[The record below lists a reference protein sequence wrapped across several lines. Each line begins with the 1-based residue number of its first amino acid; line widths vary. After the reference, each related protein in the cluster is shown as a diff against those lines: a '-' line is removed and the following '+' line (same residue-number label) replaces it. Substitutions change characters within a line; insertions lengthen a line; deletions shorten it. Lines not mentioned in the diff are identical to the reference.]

1 MSELKVQMFIQKLNE
16 STDIAED
23 SDLAKATRKATE
35 STLGASNSLANAIP
49 LLSSR
54 RLQTVAILKKAS
66 WSDLGLE
73 KPKLSNVEVLEITE
87 LTVEQI

>member
-1 MSELKVQMFIQKLNE
+1 M
-16 STDIAED
+16 
-23 SDLAKATRKATE
+23 
-35 STLGASNSLANAIP
+35 
-49 LLSSR
+49 
-54 RLQTVAILKKAS
+54 AILKKAS